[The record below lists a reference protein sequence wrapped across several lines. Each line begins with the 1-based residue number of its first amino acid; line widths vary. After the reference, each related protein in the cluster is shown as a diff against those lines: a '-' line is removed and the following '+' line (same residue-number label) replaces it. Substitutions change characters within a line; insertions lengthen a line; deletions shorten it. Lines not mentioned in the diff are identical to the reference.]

1 MPSPLSFNS
10 TENFRKKLLVKNL
23 PPFNSDGFAPS
34 TNPGQSEL
42 ILSNYAV
49 VDSAEVE
56 DIGDVEEVKLFLQN
70 QYGPAG
76 GYDDRY
82 TVQDVQKLV
91 TTRET
96 YYKFVSSSYT
106 SASILLNDDPQG
118 TNGSLTQDSA
128 MIQIGAKSL
137 KDEFQYRVNEEIRQE
152 TLGRANFLNALKD
165 PFIAADILTGRQELI
180 EPDWTISS
188 PTNIIGKGLD
198 FLSRITGVYVP
209 FSWIPGDYF
218 EGKRVFSNI
227 AVNKVSNFFGGGK
240 LLPER
245 KSGSDIFLNNTG
257 GGQTSTMFKSL
268 EYNRFRPDYKANFIS
283 DLNLRAPNGNYYVGK
298 RTQDPN
304 DIIAPPNELPV
315 DMDGNR
321 VQTAVRGYG
330 ELATLYEGNQ
340 FKFGLNTVE
349 PGDSPDIQGGFTWVS
364 PDSRKAA
371 GKNVGVGGDIKDS
384 DPGFQ
389 PISSQFES
397 SSSTGFKLTEGSI
410 LDDTQ
415 RLIDAADGLQGQ
427 ARLSHVGTAINQVSK
442 VFFDGTREITKGSRV
457 KRYVNENGAFVGEEY
472 CRVFTKDTPYYTMA
486 DLQKR
491 DGNIRKFTNSVLDN
505 TYNLNIAP
513 QKSGGVPTNFG
524 TKNGENITKYML
536 SLENLAWRTSNM
548 TQDLAECE
556 KGPNGGRVMWFPP
569 YNLSVDESVSASWTS
584 NDFLGRP
591 EPIYTYSNTQR
602 QGSISFKILVDHPS
616 VLNTLVDKE
625 LANVTPD
632 SQVTKIVDSFFSG
645 CKTMDIYE
653 LARKYGQLS
662 FNDIYEVVSK
672 TNNPDVFRE
681 SFKEVPRQNPEPD
694 NVETTTPQKPDFSEF
709 EGTKLYFHND
719 KPDSKSRGVTSSVP
733 YDTTYNNYLAL
744 ESEYLIQSDSIGQK
758 QQVQTF
764 FDTNIKVGK
773 TQLDSLID
781 KLVDAATNKYRATIK
796 LTGSASSPNDK
807 SYNLNLSKRR
817 VDSVEQQI
825 LNDSRI
831 KKLNQNGLI
840 GVVRDFTG
848 EETTIDGVD
857 CSKKIT
863 NEVAKTYSIDAMA
876 CRRTTIKSIEII
888 APPIEDQEPTDE
900 EIVKVDTVFDKVPVI
915 EKGKG
920 APRTTDE
927 IAIREGITKK
937 VLRKLLSECD
947 YFEAMSEDTSFLYE
961 GIKEKIKYFN
971 PSFHSMTPEGL
982 NTRLTFLQQCM
993 RPGDTIPTIG
1003 PDGQPLENNALNT
1016 SFGSP
1021 PICVLRVGDFFHTK
1035 IAINQM
1041 SIRYDPLV
1049 LDLNPE
1055 GIGVQPMIA
1064 DVTLSFYFIGGHGLK
1079 GPVDRLQNALSFN
1092 YYANTEMYDERSVAT
1107 EDTSSIDLETI
1118 EALGPEVPFSIN
1130 DISGEDLKDGGTTIG
1145 EITSKQLSNS
1155 GTSISGVINYKSIMN
1170 DLSVKYETYR
1180 DSVGPTLQCIAESY
1194 GEIGLRMFTKD
1205 RSFINGDITIDNTKI
1220 FGKSEKITDKIQ
1232 YQFSESLKD
1241 VDNDVHPLQYAE
1253 LTKTFSSSNSFKNK
1267 DVKKY
1272 DRKLKEIIN
1281 GLQSGFESE
1290 MTVDLQTLTSYETE
1304 LTRVIDKM
1312 NIINEEFDG
1321 FIQSDETVI
1330 YDLTAT
1336 TEVYPSTSYTD
1347 TLDELRGDLKIISDK
1362 LNELYDI
1369 TETKVYTVNGNG
1381 FEILSPETSN
1391 TVYQEDLSMTIMVSD
1406 FANAPSK
1413 RYYLIFYRYILN
1425 DSVTLI
1431 NELTNFVNENNF
1443 TNSEKW
1449 VTAITNNINNG
1460 LKDFQKAQSE
1470 ISKLFEAYENKV
1482 ESTSEF
1488 KDIPYTKDK
1497 VREFTFTNNPTPPS
1511 SDTEQIQKLYSGNNE
1526 GDATKWNNKV
1536 KLQ

>member
-1 MPSPLSFNS
+1 
-10 TENFRKKLLVKNL
+10 
-23 PPFNSDGFAPS
+23 
-34 TNPGQSEL
+34 
-42 ILSNYAV
+42 
-49 VDSAEVE
+49 
-56 DIGDVEEVKLFLQN
+56 
-70 QYGPAG
+70 
-76 GYDDRY
+76 
-82 TVQDVQKLV
+82 
-91 TTRET
+91 
-96 YYKFVSSSYT
+96 
-106 SASILLNDDPQG
+106 
-118 TNGSLTQDSA
+118 
-128 MIQIGAKSL
+128 
-137 KDEFQYRVNEEIRQE
+137 
-152 TLGRANFLNALKD
+152 
-165 PFIAADILTGRQELI
+165 
-180 EPDWTISS
+180 
-188 PTNIIGKGLD
+188 
-198 FLSRITGVYVP
+198 
-209 FSWIPGDYF
+209 
-218 EGKRVFSNI
+218 
-227 AVNKVSNFFGGGK
+227 
-240 LLPER
+240 
-245 KSGSDIFLNNTG
+245 
-257 GGQTSTMFKSL
+257 
-268 EYNRFRPDYKANFIS
+268 
-283 DLNLRAPNGNYYVGK
+283 
-298 RTQDPN
+298 
-304 DIIAPPNELPV
+304 
-315 DMDGNR
+315 
-321 VQTAVRGYG
+321 
-330 ELATLYEGNQ
+330 
-340 FKFGLNTVE
+340 
-349 PGDSPDIQGGFTWVS
+349 
-364 PDSRKAA
+364 
-371 GKNVGVGGDIKDS
+371 
-384 DPGFQ
+384 
-389 PISSQFES
+389 
-397 SSSTGFKLTEGSI
+397 
-410 LDDTQ
+410 
-415 RLIDAADGLQGQ
+415 
-427 ARLSHVGTAINQVSK
+427 
-442 VFFDGTREITKGSRV
+442 
-457 KRYVNENGAFVGEEY
+457 
-472 CRVFTKDTPYYTMA
+472 
-486 DLQKR
+486 
-491 DGNIRKFTNSVLDN
+491 
-505 TYNLNIAP
+505 
-513 QKSGGVPTNFG
+513 
-524 TKNGENITKYML
+524 
-536 SLENLAWRTSNM
+536 
-548 TQDLAECE
+548 
-556 KGPNGGRVMWFPP
+556 
-569 YNLSVDESVSASWTS
+569 
-584 NDFLGRP
+584 
-591 EPIYTYSNTQR
+591 
-602 QGSISFKILVDHPS
+602 
-616 VLNTLVDKE
+616 
-625 LANVTPD
+625 
-632 SQVTKIVDSFFSG
+632 
-645 CKTMDIYE
+645 
-653 LARKYGQLS
+653 
-662 FNDIYEVVSK
+662 
-672 TNNPDVFRE
+672 
-681 SFKEVPRQNPEPD
+681 
-694 NVETTTPQKPDFSEF
+694 
-709 EGTKLYFHND
+709 
-719 KPDSKSRGVTSSVP
+719 
-733 YDTTYNNYLAL
+733 
-744 ESEYLIQSDSIGQK
+744 
-758 QQVQTF
+758 
-764 FDTNIKVGK
+764 
-773 TQLDSLID
+773 
-781 KLVDAATNKYRATIK
+781 
-796 LTGSASSPNDK
+796 
-807 SYNLNLSKRR
+807 
-817 VDSVEQQI
+817 
-825 LNDSRI
+825 
-831 KKLNQNGLI
+831 
-840 GVVRDFTG
+840 
-848 EETTIDGVD
+848 
-857 CSKKIT
+857 
-863 NEVAKTYSIDAMA
+863 
-876 CRRTTIKSIEII
+876 
-888 APPIEDQEPTDE
+888 
-900 EIVKVDTVFDKVPVI
+900 
-915 EKGKG
+915 
-920 APRTTDE
+920 
-927 IAIREGITKK
+927 
-937 VLRKLLSECD
+937 
-947 YFEAMSEDTSFLYE
+947 
-961 GIKEKIKYFN
+961 
-971 PSFHSMTPEGL
+971 
-982 NTRLTFLQQCM
+982 M

-1205 RSFINGDITIDNTKI
+1205 RSFINGDITIDDTKI
-1220 FGKSEKITDKIQ
+1220 FGKSEKLTDKIQ

>member
-1 MPSPLSFNS
+1 
-10 TENFRKKLLVKNL
+10 
-23 PPFNSDGFAPS
+23 
-34 TNPGQSEL
+34 
-42 ILSNYAV
+42 
-49 VDSAEVE
+49 
-56 DIGDVEEVKLFLQN
+56 
-70 QYGPAG
+70 
-76 GYDDRY
+76 
-82 TVQDVQKLV
+82 
-91 TTRET
+91 
-96 YYKFVSSSYT
+96 
-106 SASILLNDDPQG
+106 
-118 TNGSLTQDSA
+118 
-128 MIQIGAKSL
+128 
-137 KDEFQYRVNEEIRQE
+137 
-152 TLGRANFLNALKD
+152 
-165 PFIAADILTGRQELI
+165 
-180 EPDWTISS
+180 
-188 PTNIIGKGLD
+188 
-198 FLSRITGVYVP
+198 
-209 FSWIPGDYF
+209 
-218 EGKRVFSNI
+218 
-227 AVNKVSNFFGGGK
+227 
-240 LLPER
+240 
-245 KSGSDIFLNNTG
+245 
-257 GGQTSTMFKSL
+257 
-268 EYNRFRPDYKANFIS
+268 
-283 DLNLRAPNGNYYVGK
+283 
-298 RTQDPN
+298 
-304 DIIAPPNELPV
+304 
-315 DMDGNR
+315 
-321 VQTAVRGYG
+321 
-330 ELATLYEGNQ
+330 
-340 FKFGLNTVE
+340 
-349 PGDSPDIQGGFTWVS
+349 
-364 PDSRKAA
+364 
-371 GKNVGVGGDIKDS
+371 
-384 DPGFQ
+384 
-389 PISSQFES
+389 
-397 SSSTGFKLTEGSI
+397 
-410 LDDTQ
+410 
-415 RLIDAADGLQGQ
+415 
-427 ARLSHVGTAINQVSK
+427 
-442 VFFDGTREITKGSRV
+442 
-457 KRYVNENGAFVGEEY
+457 
-472 CRVFTKDTPYYTMA
+472 
-486 DLQKR
+486 
-491 DGNIRKFTNSVLDN
+491 
-505 TYNLNIAP
+505 
-513 QKSGGVPTNFG
+513 
-524 TKNGENITKYML
+524 
-536 SLENLAWRTSNM
+536 
-548 TQDLAECE
+548 
-556 KGPNGGRVMWFPP
+556 
-569 YNLSVDESVSASWTS
+569 
-584 NDFLGRP
+584 
-591 EPIYTYSNTQR
+591 
-602 QGSISFKILVDHPS
+602 
-616 VLNTLVDKE
+616 
-625 LANVTPD
+625 
-632 SQVTKIVDSFFSG
+632 
-645 CKTMDIYE
+645 
-653 LARKYGQLS
+653 
-662 FNDIYEVVSK
+662 
-672 TNNPDVFRE
+672 
-681 SFKEVPRQNPEPD
+681 
-694 NVETTTPQKPDFSEF
+694 
-709 EGTKLYFHND
+709 
-719 KPDSKSRGVTSSVP
+719 
-733 YDTTYNNYLAL
+733 
-744 ESEYLIQSDSIGQK
+744 
-758 QQVQTF
+758 
-764 FDTNIKVGK
+764 
-773 TQLDSLID
+773 
-781 KLVDAATNKYRATIK
+781 
-796 LTGSASSPNDK
+796 
-807 SYNLNLSKRR
+807 
-817 VDSVEQQI
+817 
-825 LNDSRI
+825 
-831 KKLNQNGLI
+831 
-840 GVVRDFTG
+840 
-848 EETTIDGVD
+848 
-857 CSKKIT
+857 
-863 NEVAKTYSIDAMA
+863 
-876 CRRTTIKSIEII
+876 
-888 APPIEDQEPTDE
+888 
-900 EIVKVDTVFDKVPVI
+900 
-915 EKGKG
+915 
-920 APRTTDE
+920 
-927 IAIREGITKK
+927 
-937 VLRKLLSECD
+937 
-947 YFEAMSEDTSFLYE
+947 
-961 GIKEKIKYFN
+961 
-971 PSFHSMTPEGL
+971 
-982 NTRLTFLQQCM
+982 
-993 RPGDTIPTIG
+993 
-1003 PDGQPLENNALNT
+1003 
-1016 SFGSP
+1016 
-1021 PICVLRVGDFFHTK
+1021 
-1035 IAINQM
+1035 M

-1205 RSFINGDITIDNTKI
+1205 RSFINGDITIDDTKI
-1220 FGKSEKITDKIQ
+1220 FGKSEKLTDKIQ

>member
-1 MPSPLSFNS
+1 
-10 TENFRKKLLVKNL
+10 
-23 PPFNSDGFAPS
+23 
-34 TNPGQSEL
+34 
-42 ILSNYAV
+42 
-49 VDSAEVE
+49 
-56 DIGDVEEVKLFLQN
+56 
-70 QYGPAG
+70 
-76 GYDDRY
+76 
-82 TVQDVQKLV
+82 
-91 TTRET
+91 
-96 YYKFVSSSYT
+96 
-106 SASILLNDDPQG
+106 
-118 TNGSLTQDSA
+118 
-128 MIQIGAKSL
+128 
-137 KDEFQYRVNEEIRQE
+137 
-152 TLGRANFLNALKD
+152 
-165 PFIAADILTGRQELI
+165 
-180 EPDWTISS
+180 
-188 PTNIIGKGLD
+188 
-198 FLSRITGVYVP
+198 
-209 FSWIPGDYF
+209 
-218 EGKRVFSNI
+218 
-227 AVNKVSNFFGGGK
+227 
-240 LLPER
+240 
-245 KSGSDIFLNNTG
+245 
-257 GGQTSTMFKSL
+257 
-268 EYNRFRPDYKANFIS
+268 
-283 DLNLRAPNGNYYVGK
+283 
-298 RTQDPN
+298 
-304 DIIAPPNELPV
+304 
-315 DMDGNR
+315 
-321 VQTAVRGYG
+321 
-330 ELATLYEGNQ
+330 
-340 FKFGLNTVE
+340 
-349 PGDSPDIQGGFTWVS
+349 
-364 PDSRKAA
+364 
-371 GKNVGVGGDIKDS
+371 
-384 DPGFQ
+384 
-389 PISSQFES
+389 
-397 SSSTGFKLTEGSI
+397 
-410 LDDTQ
+410 
-415 RLIDAADGLQGQ
+415 
-427 ARLSHVGTAINQVSK
+427 
-442 VFFDGTREITKGSRV
+442 
-457 KRYVNENGAFVGEEY
+457 
-472 CRVFTKDTPYYTMA
+472 
-486 DLQKR
+486 
-491 DGNIRKFTNSVLDN
+491 
-505 TYNLNIAP
+505 
-513 QKSGGVPTNFG
+513 
-524 TKNGENITKYML
+524 
-536 SLENLAWRTSNM
+536 
-548 TQDLAECE
+548 
-556 KGPNGGRVMWFPP
+556 
-569 YNLSVDESVSASWTS
+569 
-584 NDFLGRP
+584 
-591 EPIYTYSNTQR
+591 
-602 QGSISFKILVDHPS
+602 
-616 VLNTLVDKE
+616 
-625 LANVTPD
+625 
-632 SQVTKIVDSFFSG
+632 
-645 CKTMDIYE
+645 
-653 LARKYGQLS
+653 
-662 FNDIYEVVSK
+662 
-672 TNNPDVFRE
+672 
-681 SFKEVPRQNPEPD
+681 
-694 NVETTTPQKPDFSEF
+694 
-709 EGTKLYFHND
+709 
-719 KPDSKSRGVTSSVP
+719 
-733 YDTTYNNYLAL
+733 
-744 ESEYLIQSDSIGQK
+744 
-758 QQVQTF
+758 
-764 FDTNIKVGK
+764 
-773 TQLDSLID
+773 
-781 KLVDAATNKYRATIK
+781 
-796 LTGSASSPNDK
+796 
-807 SYNLNLSKRR
+807 
-817 VDSVEQQI
+817 
-825 LNDSRI
+825 
-831 KKLNQNGLI
+831 
-840 GVVRDFTG
+840 
-848 EETTIDGVD
+848 
-857 CSKKIT
+857 
-863 NEVAKTYSIDAMA
+863 
-876 CRRTTIKSIEII
+876 
-888 APPIEDQEPTDE
+888 
-900 EIVKVDTVFDKVPVI
+900 
-915 EKGKG
+915 
-920 APRTTDE
+920 
-927 IAIREGITKK
+927 
-937 VLRKLLSECD
+937 
-947 YFEAMSEDTSFLYE
+947 MSEDTSFLYE

-1130 DISGEDLKDGGTTIG
+1130 DISGEDLKDGGATIG

-1220 FGKSEKITDKIQ
+1220 FGKSEKIADKIQ

-1391 TVYQEDLSMTIMVSD
+1391 TVYQEDLSMTIMVSE
-1406 FANAPSK
+1406 FINAPSK

-1431 NELTNFVNENNF
+1431 NELTNFVNENKF

-1470 ISKLFEAYENKV
+1470 INKLFEAYENKV

-1497 VREFTFTNNPTPPS
+1497 VREFTFTNNPAPPS

>member
-1 MPSPLSFNS
+1 M
-10 TENFRKKLLVKNL
+10 
-23 PPFNSDGFAPS
+23 
-34 TNPGQSEL
+34 
-42 ILSNYAV
+42 
-49 VDSAEVE
+49 
-56 DIGDVEEVKLFLQN
+56 
-70 QYGPAG
+70 
-76 GYDDRY
+76 
-82 TVQDVQKLV
+82 
-91 TTRET
+91 
-96 YYKFVSSSYT
+96 
-106 SASILLNDDPQG
+106 
-118 TNGSLTQDSA
+118 
-128 MIQIGAKSL
+128 
-137 KDEFQYRVNEEIRQE
+137 
-152 TLGRANFLNALKD
+152 
-165 PFIAADILTGRQELI
+165 
-180 EPDWTISS
+180 
-188 PTNIIGKGLD
+188 
-198 FLSRITGVYVP
+198 
-209 FSWIPGDYF
+209 
-218 EGKRVFSNI
+218 
-227 AVNKVSNFFGGGK
+227 
-240 LLPER
+240 
-245 KSGSDIFLNNTG
+245 
-257 GGQTSTMFKSL
+257 
-268 EYNRFRPDYKANFIS
+268 
-283 DLNLRAPNGNYYVGK
+283 
-298 RTQDPN
+298 
-304 DIIAPPNELPV
+304 
-315 DMDGNR
+315 
-321 VQTAVRGYG
+321 
-330 ELATLYEGNQ
+330 
-340 FKFGLNTVE
+340 
-349 PGDSPDIQGGFTWVS
+349 
-364 PDSRKAA
+364 
-371 GKNVGVGGDIKDS
+371 
-384 DPGFQ
+384 
-389 PISSQFES
+389 
-397 SSSTGFKLTEGSI
+397 
-410 LDDTQ
+410 
-415 RLIDAADGLQGQ
+415 
-427 ARLSHVGTAINQVSK
+427 
-442 VFFDGTREITKGSRV
+442 
-457 KRYVNENGAFVGEEY
+457 
-472 CRVFTKDTPYYTMA
+472 
-486 DLQKR
+486 
-491 DGNIRKFTNSVLDN
+491 
-505 TYNLNIAP
+505 
-513 QKSGGVPTNFG
+513 
-524 TKNGENITKYML
+524 
-536 SLENLAWRTSNM
+536 
-548 TQDLAECE
+548 
-556 KGPNGGRVMWFPP
+556 
-569 YNLSVDESVSASWTS
+569 
-584 NDFLGRP
+584 
-591 EPIYTYSNTQR
+591 
-602 QGSISFKILVDHPS
+602 
-616 VLNTLVDKE
+616 
-625 LANVTPD
+625 
-632 SQVTKIVDSFFSG
+632 
-645 CKTMDIYE
+645 
-653 LARKYGQLS
+653 
-662 FNDIYEVVSK
+662 
-672 TNNPDVFRE
+672 
-681 SFKEVPRQNPEPD
+681 
-694 NVETTTPQKPDFSEF
+694 
-709 EGTKLYFHND
+709 
-719 KPDSKSRGVTSSVP
+719 
-733 YDTTYNNYLAL
+733 
-744 ESEYLIQSDSIGQK
+744 
-758 QQVQTF
+758 
-764 FDTNIKVGK
+764 
-773 TQLDSLID
+773 
-781 KLVDAATNKYRATIK
+781 VDAATNKYKVNIN

-807 SYNLNLSKRR
+807 SYNINLSKRR
-817 VDSVEQQI
+817 VDSVKKQI
-825 LNDSRI
+825 LNDPRI
-831 KKLNQNGLI
+831 KKLNEEFGITVQSTS
-840 GVVRDFTG
+840 VG

-857 CSKKIT
+857 CSKEIT
-863 NEVAKTYSIDAMA
+863 NQVAKIYSIDAMA
-876 CRRTTIKSIEII
+876 CRRTTIKSIVIT
-888 APPIEDQEPTDE
+888 APPIEDQGPTDE

-1220 FGKSEKITDKIQ
+1220 FGKSEKIADKIQ

-1312 NIINEEFDG
+1312 NIINKEFDG

-1391 TVYQEDLSMTIMVSD
+1391 TVYQEDLSMTIMVSE
-1406 FANAPSK
+1406 FINAPSK

-1431 NELTNFVNENNF
+1431 NELTNFVNENKF